1 MKTIEC
7 FFLVL
12 ILAVLAGCGTT
23 TKKTTGR
30 DFDSSKIQDIKK
42 GVTTSDQLVHL
53 LGEPL
58 SKSVTS
64 ATETVWEYSWKET
77 TSRNTTSSGEGVI
90 TTKGDQKTLVVLIKN
105 GVVANYTYKDDPFWN
120 ERLRGSQ

>member
-7 FFLVL
+7 LFLVL
-12 ILAVLAGCGTT
+12 ILAILAGCGTS
-23 TKKTTGR
+23 TKKTAGR

-42 GVTTSDQLVHL
+42 GVTTSNELVHL

-58 SKSVTS
+58 SKSAKS
-64 ATETVWEYSWKET
+64 ATEAVWEYSWKET
-77 TSRNTTSSGEGVI
+77 TSRATTSSGDAVI

-105 GVVANYTYKDDPFWN
+105 GVVANYTYKDDPFWD
-120 ERLRGSQ
+120 ERLKNSQ